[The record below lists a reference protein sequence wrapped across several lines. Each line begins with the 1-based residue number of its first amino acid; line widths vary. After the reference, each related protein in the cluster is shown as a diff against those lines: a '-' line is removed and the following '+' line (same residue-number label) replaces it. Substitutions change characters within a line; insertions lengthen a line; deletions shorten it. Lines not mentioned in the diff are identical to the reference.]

1 MYLPPESFEE
11 ARMYDGIGENMK
23 SLKTAIVCAAGS
35 IILNH
40 SASALSVG
48 DKVPDLPIASTSGQN
63 INLLTDGGAWRVLYF
78 YPKSFTPGCTKQ
90 ACGLRDS
97 QSAFTELGVVVYGV
111 STDNLEKQKE
121 FKGKYNLPFDLL
133 ADNEKKLSE
142 AFEVLGVI
150 GFSKRV
156 TFIINPDGEITDVI
170 DSVDVGTHDQDVIA
184 RLKAH
189 ISK

>member
-1 MYLPPESFEE
+1 MKTIKMIIACFVGSF
-11 ARMYDGIGENMK
+11 
-23 SLKTAIVCAAGS
+23 C
-35 IILNH
+35 LNQTV
-40 SASALSVG
+40 SALSVG
-48 DKVPDLPIASTSGQN
+48 DKVPDLPVPSTSGLN
-63 INLLTDGGAWRVLYF
+63 VNLLTDGGSWRVLYF

-121 FKGKYNLPFDLL
+121 FKSKYELPFDLL
-133 ADNEKKLSE
+133 ADSDKKLSK
-142 AFEVLGVI
+142 AFDALGLV
-150 GFSKRV
+150 GFSKRM
-156 TFIINPDGEITDVI
+156 TFIINPEGEITDVI
-170 DSVDVGTHDQDVIA
+170 DSVDVGSHDQDVIS